1 MLNEMIKELAAR
13 RVSAFL
19 ILAITA
25 GLSSCKMNSLGES
38 AGTSVELATDFY
50 YMKVSGDVG
59 FRQFIDQGGASSAE
73 EMAEYISNY
82 LSAGPFGKLETKIS
96 GGDIA
101 CSAIRVNSPENSS
114 LVGRNFDWENCKTM
128 IVHNIPGN
136 GAYSSLS
143 TVNLDFLGFGEDFSP
158 IGMIN
163 GFKATAAVY
172 VPMDG
177 INEKGLVVSDLMA
190 GDNEVTNQQGDG
202 LHLTTTGAIR
212 MLLNYASDTPEA
224 LELLADCKMHSDIGA
239 AHHLFISDTQGV
251 SVCVEWVD
259 GKMICTP
266 SPVLNNHYLCEEKKG
281 IGSGELSLE
290 HEAKLL
296 EALESSKGVMDKEE
310 LADLMF
316 EVVALPDASFYGGT
330 QWTVIFDSQ
339 DCSATWYYH
348 RDRAKPYHY
357 TLF

>member
-1 MLNEMIKELAAR
+1 MIKKFTTSIITVSVLLMAAGG
-13 RVSAFL
+13 
-19 ILAITA
+19 IC
-25 GLSSCKMNSLGES
+25 SCKMNTLGES
-38 AGTSVELATDFY
+38 AGTAKELATDFY

-59 FRQFIDQGGASSAE
+59 FGNFISQGGASSAG

-101 CSAIRVNSPENSS
+101 CSAVRVDSPNKAS
-114 LVGRNFDWENCKTM
+114 LVGRNFDWDDCKTM
-128 IVHNIPGN
+128 IIYNVPGN

-143 TVNLDFLGFGEDFSP
+143 TVNLDFLGFGEDFKP
-158 IGMIN
+158 TGMIN
-163 GFKATAAVY
+163 AFKATAAVY

-190 GDNEVTNQQGDG
+190 GDKEVTEQKGDG
-202 LHLTTTGAIR
+202 LHLTTTAAIR
-212 MLLNYASDTPEA
+212 MLLNYAANTEEA
-224 LELLADCKMHSDIGA
+224 LALLSDCKMHSDIGA
-239 AHHLFISDTQGV
+239 AHHLFISDAQGL

-259 GKMICTP
+259 GKLISTP

-296 EALESSKGVMDKEE
+296 EALESSKGVMDEEE

-316 EVVALPDASFYGGT
+316 DVIALPDASFYGGT
-330 QWTVIFDSQ
+330 QWTVVFDSKE
-339 DCSATWYYH
+339 CSATWYYH
-348 RDRAKPYHY
+348 RDRAKPYRY
-357 TLF
+357 EL